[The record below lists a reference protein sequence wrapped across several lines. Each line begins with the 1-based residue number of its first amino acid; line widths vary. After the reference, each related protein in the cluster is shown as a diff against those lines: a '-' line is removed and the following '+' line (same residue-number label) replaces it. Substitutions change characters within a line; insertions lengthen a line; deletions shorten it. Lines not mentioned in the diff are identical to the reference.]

1 MHILFVAPRSN
12 LDTGTEL
19 TRVASGNRPEIVSGA
34 VDRAGLE
41 RALRAAQYDA
51 IHFAGH
57 GSKGVLE
64 LTDGLLDEADLVSMC
79 EDQRHLQFVIVNA
92 CNSLA
97 LGTALHNE
105 LHVPI
110 IAHDAEIGDG
120 AANRFVETFY
130 RAYKQTCKVKE
141 AFERGVRT
149 LERLFPDES
158 TTPVLINGDMATTGQ
173 LNDCLDYV
181 GKEIGA
187 MRNQLDDI
195 ERSVSELRAS
205 KSDAR
210 TFVVLVVVL
219 IVTQLVSPML
229 SHFLFGG

>member
-41 RALRAAQYDA
+41 RAMRAAQYDA

-57 GSKGVLE
+57 GGKGVLE
-64 LTDGLLDEADLVSMC
+64 LTDGLMDEADLVSMC
-79 EDQRHLQFVIVNA
+79 EDQKQLKFIVINA

-97 LGTALHNE
+97 LGTTLHNA

-110 IAHDAEIGDG
+110 IAHDAEIGDH

-130 RAYKQTCKVKE
+130 RAYKQTGRVKE
-141 AFERGVRT
+141 AFERGGRT
-149 LERLFPDES
+149 LERLFPDEA
-158 TTPVLINGDMATTGQ
+158 TTPVMINGDMATTGQ

-195 ERSVSELRAS
+195 ERNVSELRAS
-205 KSDAR
+205 RGDAR
-210 TFVVLVVVL
+210 TFFVLAVVI
-219 IVTQLVSPML
+219 IVAQLASPIL